1 VFVNA
6 LFLSVYVRTQHRGNP
21 LSLRNSF
28 FYGLLI
34 GAAMLIRIP
43 NLFLVL
49 VPLVGSMARLWR
61 REQVLLSEAV
71 RYLALG
77 IGALV
82 ALAPQMVVWKI
93 TRGAWLLT
101 NPYKGATPDVT
112 DWAHPK
118 LLEVVFSS
126 NRGFLLWS
134 PLFLV
139 ALVSSLLVCRRDRR
153 LGIGLFLVFLLNY
166 YLVATWSYW
175 FGYGPRLFLNALP
188 IAILGLT
195 ALMYE
200 AQRRFSFRTL
210 IVTAAAFV
218 IWNSLLLG
226 QYVLKLVPNTGTISV
241 VQVIRTQFTLVP
253 EHIGRLLR
261 AVVSKDG

>member
-1 VFVNA
+1 
-6 LFLSVYVRTQHRGNP
+6 
-21 LSLRNSF
+21 
-28 FYGLLI
+28 
-34 GAAMLIRIP
+34 
-43 NLFLVL
+43 
-49 VPLVGSMARLWR
+49 
-61 REQVLLSEAV
+61 
-71 RYLALG
+71 
-77 IGALV
+77 
-82 ALAPQMVVWKI
+82 
-93 TRGAWLLT
+93 
-101 NPYKGATPDVT
+101 
-112 DWAHPK
+112 
-118 LLEVVFSS
+118 
-126 NRGFLLWS
+126 
-134 PLFLV
+134 
-139 ALVSSLLVCRRDRR
+139 
-153 LGIGLFLVFLLNY
+153 LNY

-200 AQRRFSFRTL
+200 AQKRFSFRTL